1 MRVLEI
7 YYADD
12 EAYERLGIDKED
24 PISFFDENS
33 DYMYENWEYCWA
45 FFIDKEADSIY
56 VSDDIC
62 NYDIEALREFGEGQ
76 SCIVTKSGNSTR
88 DETEHWKYED
98 EMSNKGLEILY
109 RNGCGMFYTVFKYIN
124 K

>member
-24 PISFFDENS
+24 PLSLFEWDA
-33 DYMYENWEYCWA
+33 DYMYEDWECCWA

-76 SCIVTKSGNSTR
+76 SCIVTKSGDSTR
-88 DETEHWKYED
+88 DETEHWRYSD
-98 EMSNKGLEILY
+98 EMIWKWLEIDY
-109 RNGCGMFYTVFKYIN
+109 RGGAWMFYTHFIYGY
-124 K
+124 